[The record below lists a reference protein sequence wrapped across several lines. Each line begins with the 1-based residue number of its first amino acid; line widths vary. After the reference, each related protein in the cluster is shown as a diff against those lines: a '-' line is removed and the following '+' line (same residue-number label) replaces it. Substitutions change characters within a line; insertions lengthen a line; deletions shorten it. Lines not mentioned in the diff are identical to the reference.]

1 MFRTRDIDKTII
13 LATMALVAIGFVMV
27 YSTSYIM
34 AMQRYGSEYFFVK
47 KHLIFIALGF
57 LLFFAAARIPYHLYH
72 RLTYL
77 IFFSSLFL
85 LIMLIFIPE
94 IGNTVGGAKRWLKA
108 GPLTF
113 QPSEPAKLAVIIYLS
128 YYLAA
133 KKDRVKSFAVG
144 FLPPII
150 MSGLFISL
158 ILNEPDFGTALSL
171 GIVVIIMMFIGGVRL
186 RYLFLMF
193 LAAAPFIYLM
203 ITGAD
208 YRMKRV
214 LTFLDPWKDSDGA
227 GFQLVQSFLAFG
239 SGGIWGAGLGEGTRK
254 LFYLPE
260 AHTDFIFSVIGE
272 ELGLI
277 GVSVVIILYLT
288 ILISGIR
295 VSLKAKD
302 LFGQYLA
309 VGITL
314 LVVLQ
319 AAVNMAVVTALLPTK
334 GLTLPFV
341 SYGGTSL
348 VVNML
353 GMGILLSIYRME
365 LAPGRG

>member
-94 IGNTVGGAKRWLKA
+94 IGSTAGGAKRWLKA

-133 KKDRVKSFAVG
+133 KKDKVKSFAVG

-171 GIVVIIMMFIGGVRL
+171 GIVVIIMMFIGGVR
-186 RYLFLMF
+186 
-193 LAAAPFIYLM
+193 
-203 ITGAD
+203 
-208 YRMKRV
+208 
-214 LTFLDPWKDSDGA
+214 
-227 GFQLVQSFLAFG
+227 
-239 SGGIWGAGLGEGTRK
+239 WG
-254 LFYLPE
+254 
-260 AHTDFIFSVIGE
+260 FIFSLIGE

-277 GVSVVIILYLT
+277 GVSVLIILYLA

-348 VVNML
+348 IVNML